1 MGRGVII
8 INNFPLRPAR
18 TRPIIDLPKCI
29 IRFSA
34 SFYATSS
41 LAPSVGTT
49 PLQHSTTI
57 FLSIWLV
64 YTGLLDLIL
73 LSIIIMTQ
81 QVGSYLRLQNKW
93 MTMVLCSEAFLQRRY
108 KRFSG
113 RSSIFFSAT
122 IKVYAFNF
130 YPSES
135 KVKKVIII
143 RWYKNDD

>member
-8 INNFPLRPAR
+8 INNFPLHPAR

-41 LAPSVGTT
+41 LAPSVDTT
-49 PLQHSTTI
+49 LLQHSTTI

-64 YTGLLDLIL
+64 YTRLLDLIL

-81 QVGSYLRLQNKW
+81 QVRSYLRLQNKW
-93 MTMVLCSEAFLQRRY
+93 RPWYYAVKPFS
-108 KRFSG
+108 KGDISVFSG
-113 RSSIFFSAT
+113 RSSIFF
-122 IKVYAFNF
+122 IKVYAFIF